1 MLHQL
6 LPTQERVARTNPK
19 LAPECQV
26 GGCDKSRE
34 DLPHALVLC
43 AGNDGV
49 GSRMMSCLRQYC
61 PNLEVEAALRLELD
75 VDEVHQLPLVWLVA
89 TVCSVVWKLRIE
101 KSRVKLYDVRAQL
114 EARINLLRET
124 RISPNATVLLDQF
137 VATYFQ

>member
-1 MLHQL
+1 MLHQI

-19 LAPECQV
+19 LTPECQV

-49 GSRMMSCLRQYC
+49 GSRLMSCLRQYC
-61 PNLEVEAALRLELD
+61 PNLEVGAALRLE
-75 VDEVHQLPLVWLVA
+75 LPLVWLVA